1 MIIEENKFN
10 MKKTWTVL
18 NEIIG
23 RKNDKSNFAQEF
35 IIGGNSVKDKTIIA
49 ESFNDYFSKIGHETG
64 QNVPSTDVNYSD
76 FLSNQHPYSM
86 FIDPVVPC
94 DITNTAHKLKSKSS
108 FGHDEISTKL
118 LKKTIN
124 NITLPITHIV
134 NRSFITGIV
143 PDQMKI
149 AKVVPVFKSSDRSS
163 IKNYRPIS
171 LLTSFSKL
179 LEKIM
184 YDKVMNFL
192 NANNILYEH
201 QYGFRAKHSTMHP
214 IMHFINHCAEA
225 TNKDPSEYT
234 LAVFCDLSK
243 AFDVINHKILLHKLK
258 SYGIRG
264 LANDWFSSYLSNRTQ
279 FVEIDGQNSSRKQ
292 IMCGVPQG
300 SILGP
305 LLFLLYVNDIHQA
318 CESSILSFADDTTLY
333 ISDHNLI
340 SLFGKVNEEIN
351 KLYKWFCANK
361 LSLNANKTKY
371 IVIRPKHR
379 RCDLDNMNVLIND
392 IPLNRIGQNCVDT
405 SVKFLGICID
415 EHLTWKKHI
424 QQVNCKIS
432 KAMFA
437 IKQVTNLLPGSL
449 LRKLYFAL
457 VHPHLNYGILSWG
470 NAGQLLRKTITL
482 QKRAIRSINKAT
494 YNSHTDPLFRSSQIL
509 KVPDLYLYQST
520 LFMFDYVNKNLP
532 SSFNNVFPYNRD
544 IQTIRQT
551 RQSDL
556 LYVPRCTSS
565 FANKLPF
572 YTLPKLWN
580 QWADCASFSR
590 NQFKHHIKSL
600 TILGYKTQVK
610 CSYAYCKHCR

>member
-1 MIIEENKFN
+1 
-10 MKKTWTVL
+10 
-18 NEIIG
+18 
-23 RKNDKSNFAQEF
+23 
-35 IIGGNSVKDKTIIA
+35 
-49 ESFNDYFSKIGHETG
+49 
-64 QNVPSTDVNYSD
+64 
-76 FLSNQHPYSM
+76 
-86 FIDPVVPC
+86 
-94 DITNTAHKLKSKSS
+94 
-108 FGHDEISTKL
+108 
-118 LKKTIN
+118 
-124 NITLPITHIV
+124 
-134 NRSFITGIV
+134 
-143 PDQMKI
+143 
-149 AKVVPVFKSSDRSS
+149 
-163 IKNYRPIS
+163 
-171 LLTSFSKL
+171 
-179 LEKIM
+179 
-184 YDKVMNFL
+184 
-192 NANNILYEH
+192 
-201 QYGFRAKHSTMHP
+201 
-214 IMHFINHCAEA
+214 
-225 TNKDPSEYT
+225 
-234 LAVFCDLSK
+234 
-243 AFDVINHKILLHKLK
+243 
-258 SYGIRG
+258 
-264 LANDWFSSYLSNRTQ
+264 
-279 FVEIDGQNSSRKQ
+279 
-292 IMCGVPQG
+292 MCGVPQG

-392 IPLNRIGQNCVDT
+392 TPLNRIGQNCVDT

-415 EHLTWKKHI
+415 EHLTWKNHI

-437 IKQVTNLLPGSL
+437 IRQVTNLLPGSL
-449 LRKLYFAL
+449 LHKLYFAL

-494 YNSHTDPLFRSSQIL
+494 YNSHTDPLFRSSQVL
-509 KVPDLYLYQST
+509 KVPDLHLYQST

-544 IQTIRQT
+544 IQTIHQT
-551 RQSDL
+551 RQSDV

-590 NQFKHHIKSL
+590 NQFKQHIKSL